1 MNRAALVG
9 AALCFSIG
17 VQVSVTK
24 YLFGDVEL
32 YVVLVIWLL
41 EVFSVGLYTWRTL
54 FTYG

>member
-17 VQVSVTK
+17 VQVNVTK
-24 YLFGDVEL
+24 YLFGDAQL
-32 YVVLVIWLL
+32 YVVLTVWLL
-41 EVFSVGLYTWRTL
+41 EVFAVGLYSWRTL